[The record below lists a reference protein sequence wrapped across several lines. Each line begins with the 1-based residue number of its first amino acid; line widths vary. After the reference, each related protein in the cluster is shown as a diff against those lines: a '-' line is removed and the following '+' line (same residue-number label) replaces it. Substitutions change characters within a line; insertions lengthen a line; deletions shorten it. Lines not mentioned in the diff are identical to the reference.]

1 MLVAATSVA
10 GETQLSAAA
19 AAVGPRQG
27 VLTVRRSTAL
37 ACTSDWSPLHV
48 SAVLSSVTSTA
59 RAEGGTLHC
68 SALHYL
74 TTVLRYLHISPL
86 SNVLAL
92 PIVPSG
98 PH

>member
-59 RAEGGTLHC
+59 RAEGGTLH
-68 SALHYL
+68 YL

-86 SNVLAL
+86 SNVLAM